1 MNKNDLR
8 NINYDINAQLS
19 HKQYTNNN
27 IDMQQSD

>member
-19 HKQYTNNN
+19 PKQHADNN
-27 IDMQQSD
+27 INMQQND